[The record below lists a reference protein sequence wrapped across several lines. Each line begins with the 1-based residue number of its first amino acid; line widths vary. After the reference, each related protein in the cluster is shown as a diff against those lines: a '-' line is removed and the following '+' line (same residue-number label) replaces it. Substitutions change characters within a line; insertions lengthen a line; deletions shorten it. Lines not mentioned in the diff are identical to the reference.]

1 MQLLHFDCNATTA
14 ASEPVIAAML
24 PWLGRPG
31 ANPSATHPS
40 GRAAGRAVR
49 EARAQVAAMIGA
61 TEPASIVFTASG
73 SESTAMAFG
82 SAMAAGAL
90 DPAGPRTDVAIS
102 TAEHSAT
109 RKCAARAASAGEV
122 IQIPVNRHGDLDKEA
137 ALAAIQ
143 RRPALVSLI
152 LLNNETGVIT
162 DFDGLGAAAQAAG
175 VLLHIDAV
183 QAPGKTPIDV
193 AALDCDYLSLSGHK
207 FHGPRGIGALY
218 VRPGAPVTP
227 LMLGGPQEN
236 ERRAGTENVPGIVG
250 LGVAAEAAA
259 ERASSE
265 ASQSELRARRDRL
278 EAAILASCP
287 GSFVHG
293 IGAGRRAANT
303 SSIGFDLTGTGLD
316 ATALLGMLHDGGLE
330 VSAGSACNS
339 TKMAPSPVLRAMGCD
354 DLAASCALPT
364 RPSRPSRPELCSTAV
379 GRAHTPDPRSSR
391 IPVSLILPRGDLG
404 RPWRP
409 HFEGSRDHSI
419 SPLSEVRRRECPG
432 PAL

>member
-14 ASEPVIAAML
+14 ASDPVIAAML

-49 EARAQVAAMIGA
+49 DARAQVAAMIGA

-82 SAMAAGAL
+82 SAMAAAAL
-90 DPAGPRTDVAIS
+90 DPGGARANVAIS

-109 RKCAARAASAGEV
+109 RKCAARAASAGRIAGQV
-122 IQIPVNRHGDLDKEA
+122 IEIPVDRHGELDKEA
-137 ALAAIQ
+137 ALAALQ
-143 RRPALVSLI
+143 QRPALLSLI
-152 LLNNETGVIT
+152 LLNNETGVIS
-162 DFDGLGAAAQAAG
+162 DLEGLGAAARAAG

-236 ERRAGTENVPGIVG
+236 ERRAGTENVPAIVG

-265 ASQSELRARRDRL
+265 ASQAELCARRDRL
-278 EAAILASCP
+278 EAAILESCP

-293 IGAGRRAANT
+293 VGAGRRATNT
-303 SSIGFDLTGTGLD
+303 SSIGFDLAGTGLD

-339 TKMAPSPVLRAMGCD
+339 TKMAPSPVLMAMGCD
-354 DLAASCALPT
+354 DLSASCALRFSLAAAGMPD
-364 RPSRPSRPELCSTAV
+364 TASEEDV
-379 GRAHTPDPRSSR
+379 TACAERVRDAYLALAALRA
-391 IPVSLILPRGDLG
+391 
-404 RPWRP
+404 
-409 HFEGSRDHSI
+409 
-419 SPLSEVRRRECPG
+419 
-432 PAL
+432 

>member
-1 MQLLHFDCNATTA
+1 MKILHFDCNATTA

-61 TEPASIVFTASG
+61 AEPTSVVFTSSG

-82 SAMAAGAL
+82 SARAAAL
-90 DPAGPRTDVAIS
+90 ESNSGEPRPMAIS

-109 RKCAARAASAGEV
+109 RKCAARAAAGTEV
-122 IQIPVNRHGDLDKEA
+122 ITVPVNRDGELDREA
-137 ALAAIQ
+137 ALAAIA
-143 RRPALVSLI
+143 RRPALLSLI
-152 LLNNETGVIT
+152 LLNNETGVIS
-162 DFDGLGAAAQAAG
+162 DLEGLGAAARNHG
-175 VLLHIDAV
+175 VLFHVDAV

-193 AALDCDYLSLSGHK
+193 AALDCDYLSLSAHK

-218 VRPGAPVTP
+218 VRPGAPITP
-227 LMLGGPQEN
+227 LFLGGPQEE

-250 LGVAAEAAA
+250 MGVAAEAAR
-259 ERASSE
+259 ERALSTP
-265 ASQSELRARRDRL
+265 SQAEIAARRDRL
-278 EAAILASCP
+278 EAAILEGCP

-293 IGAGRRAANT
+293 GGARRRASNT
-303 SSIGFDLTGTGLD
+303 SSIGFDLAGTGLD

-339 TKMAPSPVLRAMGCD
+339 SKMAPSPVLRAMGCD
-354 DLAASCALPT
+354 DQTASSALRFSIAAAGMPDAATDEEVSDCIARVLEAHGALAALK
-364 RPSRPSRPELCSTAV
+364 
-379 GRAHTPDPRSSR
+379 G
-391 IPVSLILPRGDLG
+391 
-404 RPWRP
+404 
-409 HFEGSRDHSI
+409 
-419 SPLSEVRRRECPG
+419 
-432 PAL
+432 